1 MFFFVFQFFQGVLL
15 LFFARGF
22 VLFCDVLFSLLGVM
36 FCFVFCEGFCFAMGF
51 RFSVFCKFFFFVC
64 GFVVFCFFLFLAKS
78 FLLQVFF
85 FCNGVCFLFFC
96 HWFFNLFASG
106 FVLMFS

>member
-1 MFFFVFQFFQGVLL
+1 MFFQGVSL

-51 RFSVFCKFFFFVC
+51 RFSVFLQVFFRLW
-64 GFVVFCFFLFLAKS
+64 FCCAKS

-85 FCNGVCFLFFC
+85 FLQRGLFFVFLPLVFLIC
-96 HWFFNLFASG
+96 SQVVLF
-106 FVLMFS
+106 